1 MSEPGEPGRMEQ
13 PGEPGRVKRVPVY
26 RGRIVDLSV
35 DTVRFPDGSVGDLEF
50 IAHAGASCVLPV
62 VGRID
67 EDDPDILLLRQY
79 RYAGGG
85 FMWEVPAGMPDRI
98 GEPWDE
104 CARRE
109 LEEETGWRAGTLERL
124 TRIHTTP
131 GFSDEVIH
139 LWIASDLEPGRAHL
153 DEDEF
158 VEVVQMPLSEAL
170 ELVRDGSITDCKS
183 VATLLY
189 AARFVIGDGSEARR
203 DGSGAP

>member
-1 MSEPGEPGRMEQ
+1 MGESAEPGRI
-13 PGEPGRVKRVPVY
+13 KRVPVY

-35 DTVRFPDGSVGDLEF
+35 DTVRFPDGSVGDLEL

-62 VGRID
+62 VGRLD
-67 EDDPDILLLRQY
+67 DPDPDILLIRQY

-85 FMWEVPAGMPDRI
+85 VMWEVPAGMPDRP
-98 GEPWDE
+98 GEPWEE

-109 LEEETGWRAGTLERL
+109 LEEETGWKAGTLDRL

-139 LWIASDLEPGRAHL
+139 LWVAADLEPGTAHL
-153 DEDEF
+153 DDDEF

-170 ELVRDGSITDCKS
+170 EMVRNGTITDCKS

-189 AARFVIGDGSEARR
+189 AARFVIGEGATASLDGSIA
-203 DGSGAP
+203 S

>member
-1 MSEPGEPGRMEQ
+1 MSDER
-13 PGEPGRVKRVPVY
+13 EPGRVKRVPVY

-62 VGRID
+62 VGRLD
-67 EDDPDILLLRQY
+67 QADPDILLLRQY
-79 RYAGGG
+79 RYAAGG
-85 FMWEVPAGMPDRI
+85 FMWEVPAGMPDRL

-109 LEEETGWRAGTLERL
+109 LEEETGWKPGTLEAL

-139 LWIASDLEPGRAHL
+139 LWVASDLEPGTAHL
-153 DEDEF
+153 DDDEF

-170 ELVRDGSITDCKS
+170 EMVRDGTITDCKS

-189 AARFVIGDGSEARR
+189 AARFVIGPAAGSRR
-203 DGSGAP
+203 DGRVAS